1 MVPAKPWQFCG
12 DGLRAAA
19 ELAAAAQVVYGDN
32 KALDSGVTRSKR
44 RDGSARCENR
54 VAAGRSSR
62 RPLPA
67 SGRGGAPLRDPAMA
81 GEAPHHGAG
90 TAATSKLVAIRPI
103 KQPPPHLARR
113 PSIAPLAPEVPAG
126 GPCRVSI
133 KFDNDLSQAAI
144 RRRQIPSHGSHAG
157 ERQALHHGMSDLGT
171 GAVQRFLQGLD
182 GALGAEVPRVQGHVP
197 ADGANRTR
205 ARSVAGATV
214 RGSIAEAAPSRDAS
228 SGVRIAPQAQAPRPK
243 SGRVVRYGDAMS
255 AGAGTA
261 GSGVVLAVQPRP
273 PAWQRRQRSGL
284 TRGGANAVPGVASKL
299 RHKINS
305 AVVGTVPRDSAL
317 VAAAARQRSALI
329 ARRK

>member
-1 MVPAKPWQFCG
+1 MIPAKPWQFCG

-19 ELAAAAQVVYGDN
+19 ELTAAAQVVYEDN

-44 RDGSARCENR
+44 RVGSARCENR
-54 VAAGRSSR
+54 VSAGRSSR
-62 RPLPA
+62 RAPPA
-67 SGRGGAPLRDPAMA
+67 SGRGGAPLRDPAMT

-103 KQPPPHLARR
+103 EQPPPHPARR

-144 RRRQIPSHGSHAG
+144 RRRQISSHGSRAG
-157 ERQALHHGMSDLGT
+157 ERQATHRGMADLGT

-197 ADGANRTR
+197 ADGANRIR

-214 RGSIAEAAPSRDAS
+214 RGSIAEAAPNRDAS

-243 SGRVVRYGDAMS
+243 SGRVVRYSDAMS
-255 AGAGTA
+255 AGTA

-284 TRGGANAVPGVASKL
+284 TRGGSNAVPGVASKL

-305 AVVGTVPRDSAL
+305 AVVGTVSRDSAL